1 MDLYFGIN
9 KTKNMNEL
17 TYVIYILLS
26 SSIVILVGNW
36 CYKNGKVYI
45 LSYFPTDI
53 SFGNGINNLL
63 RIAYYLLNLGL
74 AIWSLHSMKEI
85 NNSVEVILEISSRLS
100 YILLIITLLHFIN
113 IYTVYLIHKHFKHQS
128 K

>member
-1 MDLYFGIN
+1 
-9 KTKNMNEL
+9 MNQL
-17 TYVIYILLS
+17 TYILYILLS

-45 LSYFPTDI
+45 LSYFLEDI
-53 SFGNGINNLL
+53 NFGNGINNLL

-85 NNSVEVILEISSRLS
+85 HNSVEVILEISSRLS
-100 YILLIITLLHFIN
+100 YILLIITALHFIN
-113 IYTVYLIHKHFKHQS
+113 IYMVYLIHKHFKHQS